1 MAFCPTKDMIAHFF
15 TKPLQGVLFLHMH
28 DQILNLPPVKILTFT
43 GVCWRA
49 LKSDTDQKCQTAR
62 RIRMDRVDRD
72 LSGNTDKNIYKSK
85 K

>member
-1 MAFCPTKDMIAHFF
+1 M
-15 TKPLQGVLFLHMH
+15 
-28 DQILNLPPVKILTFT
+28 FT